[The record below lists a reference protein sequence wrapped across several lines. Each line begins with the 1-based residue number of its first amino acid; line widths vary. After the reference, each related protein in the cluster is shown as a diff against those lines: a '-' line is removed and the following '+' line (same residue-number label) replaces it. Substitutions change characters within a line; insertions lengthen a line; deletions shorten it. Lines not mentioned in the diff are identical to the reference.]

1 MSVEARFDDD
11 RRLLLVTVGETW
23 PTLPEI
29 VALRSKLILAGCVR
43 PDVVELVDARMVTR
57 AIPNISQMKTIL
69 QAIGKPPLKRAVLV
83 ATDVQYAAGR
93 IAEIMLDPFGV
104 RVFRDESVALAW
116 LFDNRHQVSG
126 TRQAAFAK
134 LL

>member
-1 MSVEARFDDD
+1 MSVEARFDED
-11 RRLLLVTVGETW
+11 RRLLHVTVADNW

-29 VALRSKLILAGCVR
+29 VELRSRLILAGRMR
-43 PDVVELVDARMVTR
+43 PDVVELVDARRVSR
-57 AIPNISQMKTIL
+57 ATPNISQMKSIL
-69 QAIGKPPLKRAVLV
+69 QAIGKPSSKRAVLV
-83 ATDVQYAAGR
+83 ATDVQHAAGR
-93 IAEIMLDPFGV
+93 LAEHLDPYGV

-116 LFDNRHQVSG
+116 LFDNRRHTSA

>member
-1 MSVEARFDDD
+1 MSVEARFDED
-11 RRLLLVTVGETW
+11 RRLLHVTVADSW

-29 VALRSKLILAGCVR
+29 VELRSKLILAGCIR
-43 PDVVELVDARMVTR
+43 PDVVELVDARLVTH
-57 AIPNISQMKTIL
+57 AIPNLSQMKVIL

-93 IAEIMLDPFGV
+93 VAQVLDPYGV

-116 LFDNRHQVSG
+116 LFDNRRHKSA